1 MRIREKG
8 KSQDTYM
15 SQINR
20 RKRLTFFFEDDNL
33 VPVLWVYAR
42 ARLVLV
48 IQTREN
54 KKRMNVIN
62 ISYTKRKINE
72 KK

>member
-33 VPVLWVYAR
+33 VPVPWVYAR

-54 KKRMNVIN
+54 KRVNVIN
-62 ISYTKRKINE
+62 ISYTKK
-72 KK
+72 